1 METHLAENAFANQ
14 LTKSFV
20 PRKVCPSIF
29 VTFVWDKS
37 DDNPEYI
44 FGVTMHCTKGII
56 IQIRSPITQQS
67 NRPCQSARKTR
78 NHYFS
83 SRECKTAKYINC
95 PRQSPSDNYADVS
108 LEISEVDS
116 GFKDSCK
123 TNILR
128 TLLRAIDKTIP
139 DWTGFNYLIN
149 QSDDR
154 EQVHEIYYLPAI
166 NASPTEND
174 TVLELLQQSKCKAEK
189 LGLDETDIV
198 LDQAIYAKATVI
210 LSNPV
215 NSDLRK
221 FIVLRLGA
229 FHTTCIFLS
238 TIGQAF
244 ANAGLKDWILE
255 SRILSMNRLFVICYF
270 SNCEN
275 EVQQKEKNFPC
286 VVNS

>member
-1 METHLAENAFANQ
+1 MWDNNNVNPE
-14 LTKSFV
+14 
-20 PRKVCPSIF
+20 SIF
-29 VTFVWDKS
+29 G
-37 DDNPEYI
+37 E
-44 FGVTMHCTKGII
+44 TMHCTNGII
-56 IQIRSPITQQS
+56 IQIRSGITQQS
-67 NRPCQSARKTR
+67 NRSCQSGRKTR
-78 NHYFS
+78 NCSFS
-83 SRECKTAKYINC
+83 PKECKIAKYINC
-95 PRQSPSDNYADVS
+95 PRQSPSDDYADVS

-123 TNILR
+123 TDFLWI
-128 TLLRAIDKTIP
+128 LLRAVDKTIP

-149 QSDDR
+149 QSDDS

-198 LDQAIYAKATVI
+198 LDQAIYAKATEI

-238 TIGQAF
+238 TIGKRF
-244 ANAGLKDWILE
+244 ADAGLKDWILE

>member
-1 METHLAENAFANQ
+1 MAN
-14 LTKSFV
+14 
-20 PRKVCPSIF
+20 
-29 VTFVWDKS
+29 
-37 DDNPEYI
+37 Y
-44 FGVTMHCTKGII
+44 M
-56 IQIRSPITQQS
+56 
-67 NRPCQSARKTR
+67 
-78 NHYFS
+78 
-83 SRECKTAKYINC
+83 NC
-95 PRQSPSDNYADVS
+95 PRQSPSDDYADIS
-108 LEISEVDS
+108 LQISEIDS

-123 TNILR
+123 TDFLWI
-128 TLLRAIDKTIP
+128 LLRAVDKTIP
-139 DWTGFNYLIN
+139 DQTGFSYLIN
-149 QSDDR
+149 QSDDS

-198 LDQAIYAKATVI
+198 LDKAIYVKATEI

-215 NSDLRK
+215 NSNLRK
-221 FIVLRLGA
+221 FIVLSLGA

-238 TIGQAF
+238 TIGKRF
-244 ANAGLKDWILE
+244 TDAGLKDWILE
-255 SRILSMNRLFVICYF
+255 SRILSMNCLFVICYF